1 MLKGKKGVSL
11 IVTILIIVA
20 VAIMSQFSDNDSA
33 EPIPEGEMYSD
44 FIDVGQ
50 GDCTLIRT
58 TESVILI
65 DAGEAGTAD
74 TVVDFLK
81 EKGITKIDCCIAT
94 HPHSDHIGALFR
106 VFEEFEVDTVLLP
119 NIPDDLIPVTVTYE
133 KFLEGLERVNNII
146 PVAAGDDFDFGKLS
160 VEILG
165 PVKDYD
171 DLNHMSVV
179 SKVSFGKTSVMLT
192 GDTETPAEEDMLKNA
207 SVDYSADILKVGHH
221 GSKTST
227 SKKWLNAVDP
237 QYAVISCGLDND
249 YGHPHKVIVNRLE
262 EYGVEYYRTD
272 LLGNISFKSDGQ
284 QITLIEN

>member
-33 EPIPEGEMYSD
+33 EPIPEGEMYTD
-44 FIDVGQ
+44 FVDVGQ

-284 QITLIEN
+284 QITIIEN

>member
-11 IVTILIIVA
+11 IVTILIIVI
-20 VAIMSQFSDNDSA
+20 VAIMSQFSGNNSA
-33 EPIPEGEMYSD
+33 APITEGEMYAD

-58 TESVILI
+58 AESAILI

-119 NIPDDLIPVTVTYE
+119 DIPDDLIPVTVTYE

>member
-33 EPIPEGEMYSD
+33 EPITEGEMYTD
-44 FIDVGQ
+44 FVDVGQ

>member
-20 VAIMSQFSDNDSA
+20 VAIMSQFSGNNSA
-33 EPIPEGEMYSD
+33 APITEGEMYAD

-58 TESVILI
+58 AESAILI

-119 NIPDDLIPVTVTYE
+119 DIPDDLIPVTVTYE

-146 PVAAGDDFDFGKLS
+146 PVAAGDDFSFGKLS

>member
-11 IVTILIIVA
+11 IVTILIIVI
-20 VAIMSQFSDNDSA
+20 VAIMSQFSGNNSA
-33 EPIPEGEMYSD
+33 APITEGEMYAD

-58 TESVILI
+58 AESAILI

-119 NIPDDLIPVTVTYE
+119 DIPDDLIPVTVTYE

-146 PVAAGDDFDFGKLS
+146 PVAAGDDFSFGKLS

-192 GDTETPAEEDMLKNA
+192 GDTETPAEEDMLKNT

-272 LLGNISFKSDGQ
+272 LLGHISFKSDGQ
-284 QITLIEN
+284 QIALIEN

>member
-20 VAIMSQFSDNDSA
+20 VAIMSQFSGNNSA
-33 EPIPEGEMYSD
+33 APITEGEMYAD

-58 TESVILI
+58 AESAILI

-119 NIPDDLIPVTVTYE
+119 DIPDDLIPVTVTYE

-146 PVAAGDDFDFGKLS
+146 PVAAGDDFSFGKLS

-165 PVKDYD
+165 PVKDYG